1 MSVWRSVGRRWLLP
15 VVAGFGL
22 VSGIA
27 SSDAA
32 PAGEIQN
39 LESRISAARSQES
52 TLAQQVNEISV
63 RSDVV
68 GDVKVAQLFGESD
81 EEKAARLQQEQ
92 AQDSSIATLNQR
104 VGDVEDSLRRLT
116 GQIEQ
121 LDHRMSEL
129 GERMTRMQKDFDY
142 KLCAL
147 AAQQL
152 GASGASSTE
161 DTLPCNG
168 SGQQTGLA
176 APPAYGGSP
185 QQSASREPIHLAPPP
200 GVLGTLSRSDAA
212 NLPNE
217 PPPSQMASIDAR
229 TQFDSAMNLL
239 TRAQYEEA
247 RAAFEGFADSYPQE
261 SDLAPRALYW
271 VGDIAYSIQKDYAG
285 AARAFAEEL
294 KKYPDNTHA
303 PESMLKLG
311 QSLLAMNQ
319 KKEGCT
325 ALGTL
330 ASRYPTASKS
340 ITDQALEVRKTAR
353 CR

>member
-1 MSVWRSVGRRWLLP
+1 MSVWWRVGRRGLLP
-15 VVAGFGL
+15 ALAGSCVVL
-22 VSGIA
+22 GIA
-27 SSDAA
+27 AADAA
-32 PAGEIQN
+32 PAGDVQN
-39 LESRISAARSQES
+39 LEARISAAQTLES
-52 TLAQQVNEISV
+52 TLEQQIDDISA
-63 RSDVV
+63 RS

-81 EEKAARLQQEQ
+81 EDKAARLQHEQ

-104 VGDVEDSLRRLT
+104 VGDVEESLRRLT
-116 GQIEQ
+116 GQVEQ
-121 LDHRMSEL
+121 EDHRMSEL

-152 GASGASSTE
+152 GAPNDAGTE
-161 DTLPCNG
+161 DALPCNG
-168 SGQQTGLA
+168 TGQQTGMA
-176 APPAYGGSP
+176 APSGGGP
-185 QQSASREPIHLAPPP
+185 QNASREPIHLAPPP
-200 GVLGTLSRSDAA
+200 GVLGTLSRNDVA
-212 NLPNE
+212 NPPAPNQA
-217 PPPSQMASIDAR
+217 PSNEMASIDAR

-247 RAAFEGFADSYPQE
+247 RAAFQGFADSYPQE
-261 SDLAPRALYW
+261 SDLAARALYW
-271 VGDIAYSIQKDYAG
+271 AGAIAYSIQKDYAG

-294 KKYPDNTHA
+294 KNYPDNPHA

-311 QSLLAMNQ
+311 QSLIAMNQ

-330 ASRYPTASKS
+330 ASRYPAASKS
-340 ITDQALEVRKTAR
+340 ITDQTLDARKTAR